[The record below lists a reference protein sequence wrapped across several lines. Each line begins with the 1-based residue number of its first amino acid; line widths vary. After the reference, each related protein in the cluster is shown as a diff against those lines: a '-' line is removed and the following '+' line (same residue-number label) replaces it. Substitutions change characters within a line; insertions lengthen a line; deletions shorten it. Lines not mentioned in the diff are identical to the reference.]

1 MLGYVVA
8 DGRGAADLL
17 IRDVAARLRAKGLRL
32 TGAVQVNPE
41 GKPAHKCHMD
51 LHILS
56 GTEVVRISQDLGT
69 FSQGCRLNPDG
80 LERAVG
86 LVTAALDDGADLL
99 VVNKFGKQEMDGRG
113 FRPVIAEALSK
124 GIPVLVAVNPGSLD
138 AFLTYAED
146 LAEPLAPDVTTIA
159 AWCLRQKASDHV

>member
-8 DGRGAADLL
+8 DGRGAADRL
-17 IRDVAARLRAKGLRL
+17 IRDVAARLRDNGLRL

-69 FSQGCRLNPDG
+69 HSQGCRLDPDG

-86 LVTAALDDGADLL
+86 LVTAGLDDGADLL

-113 FRPVIAEALSK
+113 FRPVIAEALSRD
-124 GIPVLVAVNPGSLD
+124 IPVLVAVNPGSLD

-146 LAEPLAPDVTTIA
+146 LAEPLEPDVTTVA
-159 AWCLRQKASDHV
+159 AWCLRQRAPDHV